1 MNNTFILSFS
11 VAVGSIIMLIL
22 NLLLFGNSL
31 ATMILGTSTAL
42 NCAVL
47 ATHYKQESVEVL
59 KRLFG
64 RK

>member
-1 MNNTFILSFS
+1 MNNPFILSFS
-11 VAVGSIIMLIL
+11 VAIGSLVMLIL
-22 NLLLFGNSL
+22 NIIFFGSSI
-31 ATMILGTSTAL
+31 ATTILGASTAL

-47 ATHYKQESVEVL
+47 SKFYREESVEAL

>member
-1 MNNTFILSFS
+1 MHSPFILSFS

-22 NLLLFGNSL
+22 NLIFFGNSI
-31 ATMILGTSTAL
+31 ATMILGASTAL

-47 ATHYKQESVEVL
+47 ASSYREESVEAL

-64 RK
+64 RR